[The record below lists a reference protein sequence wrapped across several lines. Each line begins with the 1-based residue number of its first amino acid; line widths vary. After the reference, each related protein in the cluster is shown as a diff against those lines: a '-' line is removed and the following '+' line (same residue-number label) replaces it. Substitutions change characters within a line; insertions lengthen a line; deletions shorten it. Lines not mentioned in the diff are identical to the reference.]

1 MAAAAPLSCRL
12 RGLYSQSVPSEAAF
26 SRQPGC
32 SWLPFC
38 ALLCSMLFE
47 LLVNLQTCGIQ
58 VISWIITCRC
68 GSCCRMAQLGAAL
81 SPWSRGT
88 SRDLLAR
95 PTRTP
100 RQLQQQLR
108 LSWPSQAEGPSILRP
123 SVVPRRSSSRH
134 HAVCPCA
141 ALECSHLSPY
151 PLQSGSVHILLCPT
165 SAEWRLIS
173 AKSHD
178 TSTHSGWDL
187 HQRVGRTMGDMQAS
201 RSCTPLPWSTLHAL
215 VTYL

>member
-1 MAAAAPLSCRL
+1 MQVGFHSAPCRDTHPT
-12 RGLYSQSVPSEAAF
+12 SAPT
-26 SRQPGC
+26 
-32 SWLPFC
+32 
-38 ALLCSMLFE
+38 LLCSMLFE
-47 LLVNLQTCGIQ
+47 LLVNLQTCSIQ
-58 VISWIITCRC
+58 VMPWIITCRC

-81 SPWSRGT
+81 SPWLQGT

-108 LSWPSQAEGPSILRP
+108 LSWPSQAEGASILRP
-123 SVVPRRSSSRH
+123 SVVPCRSSSCH

-141 ALECSHLSPY
+141 ALECSHLSPC

-173 AKSHD
+173 PRSHD
-178 TSTHSGWDL
+178 TNMHSGWDL
-187 HQRVGRTMGDMQAS
+187 FISASTMQCVTCKPADLVPRFHTPHCM
-201 RSCTPLPWSTLHAL
+201 RS
-215 VTYL
+215 